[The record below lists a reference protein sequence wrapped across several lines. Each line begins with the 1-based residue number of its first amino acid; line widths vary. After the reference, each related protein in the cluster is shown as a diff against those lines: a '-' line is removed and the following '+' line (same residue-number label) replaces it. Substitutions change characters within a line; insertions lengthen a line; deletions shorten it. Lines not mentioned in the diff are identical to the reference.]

1 MKNIL
6 FLFIVLVVGA
16 ACDSL
21 ILSCKSGAAPAEVN
35 LNISDSD
42 SVYID
47 SFLVTGH
54 ELRAEINRMY
64 RNDHDTT
71 PTDRNTRH
79 YYRNHNDYLW
89 VNRLGVDSSAYTLLG
104 YLGTVERMGFSPEA
118 FGVDDIRSDLT
129 RMTDRHFD
137 TDSNTISKVMARTE
151 YRLTKAYL
159 RYVAGQR
166 FGYVSPYVAF
176 NRLDLI
182 DTAAARRHLGYRRLY
197 DAHTLRPDSA
207 FILDAL
213 ERVKQRNI
221 DTFLIN
227 SRPQSKEYDQLEAM
241 LAETTDRERR
251 RLIICNMEWLR
262 WHTPALPV
270 SEDGRRVVV
279 NIPSYH
285 LYAYCPDSIMT
296 MKVGCG
302 TRHTK
307 TPLLNSKIERVDF
320 NPQWHIPMSIIRND
334 VARHAGD
341 REWFDRHNYYIA
353 DRSTGETL
361 DPEYVSASMLL
372 SGHYRVSQ
380 RGGEGNS
387 LGKLVFRFPNN
398 FSVYLHDTSSPSFFS
413 RSNRGVSHGCI
424 RVQRPFDLARFM
436 VGDVADKWQSDTT
449 NTTRSRNVN
458 PRVPIYIIYRTL
470 YKCPDGQWQKFPD
483 VYGYDEIIYR
493 RIKPFLR

>member
-104 YLGTVERMGFSPEA
+104 FLGTVERMGFSPEA

-302 TRHTK
+302 TLHTK

-341 REWFDRHNYYIA
+341 REWFDRHNYYIVE
-353 DRSTGETL
+353 RSSGKQI
-361 DPEYVSASMLL
+361 DPEYVSADMLL
-372 SGHYRVSQ
+372 SGKYRVSQ

-398 FSVYLHDTSSPSFFS
+398 FSVYLHDTSTPAFFS
-413 RSNRGVSHGCI
+413 RSYRGVSHGCI

-436 VGDVADKWQSDTT
+436 LGGVVDKWEKDTT
-449 NTTRSRNVN
+449 NVTRSRNVN
-458 PRVPIYIIYRTL
+458 PRVPIYIIYKTL
-470 YKCPDGQWQKFPD
+470 FKCPDGQWQTYPD

>member
-71 PTDRNTRH
+71 PTDRNARH
-79 YYRNHNDYLW
+79 YYPTHNDYLW
-89 VNRLGVDSSAYTLLG
+89 GPRPREDSSAHTPLG

-213 ERVKQRNI
+213 ERVKHRNI

-302 TRHTK
+302 TLHTK

-470 YKCPDGQWQKFPD
+470 YKCPDGQWQTFPD

>member
-104 YLGTVERMGFSPEA
+104 FLGTVERMGFSPEA

-302 TRHTK
+302 TLHTK
-307 TPLLNSKIERVDF
+307 PHCST
-320 NPQWHIPMSIIRND
+320 
-334 VARHAGD
+334 AR
-341 REWFDRHNYYIA
+341 
-353 DRSTGETL
+353 
-361 DPEYVSASMLL
+361 
-372 SGHYRVSQ
+372 
-380 RGGEGNS
+380 
-387 LGKLVFRFPNN
+387 
-398 FSVYLHDTSSPSFFS
+398 
-413 RSNRGVSHGCI
+413 
-424 RVQRPFDLARFM
+424 
-436 VGDVADKWQSDTT
+436 
-449 NTTRSRNVN
+449 
-458 PRVPIYIIYRTL
+458 
-470 YKCPDGQWQKFPD
+470 
-483 VYGYDEIIYR
+483 
-493 RIKPFLR
+493 

>member
-1 MKNIL
+1 M
-6 FLFIVLVVGA
+6 VGA
-16 ACDSL
+16 VCDSL
-21 ILSCKSGAAPAEVN
+21 LLSCKGGAIPSEVT
-35 LNISDSD
+35 LTISDSD

-47 SFLVTGH
+47 SFLVTGS
-54 ELRAEINRMY
+54 ELRAELSRMY
-64 RNDHDTT
+64 SCDRDTT

-79 YYRNHNDYLW
+79 YYRNGNEYLW
-89 VNRLGVDSSAYTLLG
+89 INRLGVDTSAYTLLG
-104 YLGTVERMGFSPEA
+104 FLGAVGRMGFSPDA
-118 FGVDDIRSDLT
+118 FYVHKIGNDLA
-129 RMTDRHFD
+129 RMRERNFD

-166 FGYVSPYVAF
+166 FGYVSPYMAF

-182 DTAAARRHLGYRRLY
+182 DTAAYRRHLGFRRLY
-197 DAHTLRPDSA
+197 DANTLRPDSV
-207 FILDAL
+207 FIITAL
-213 ERVKQRNI
+213 QKVKDRDI
-221 DTFLIN
+221 DNFLIE
-227 SRPQSKEYDQLEAM
+227 SRPQSKEYDELEAM
-241 LAETTDRERR
+241 LTETTDSERR
-251 RLIICNMEWLR
+251 RLIICNMERLR
-262 WHTPALPV
+262 WNAPDSPV
-270 SEDGRRVVV
+270 SEDGRSVVV

-285 LYAYCPDSIMT
+285 LYAYSPDSVMT
-296 MKVGCG
+296 MRVGCG
-302 TRHTK
+302 TLHTK

-341 REWFDRHNYYIA
+341 REWFDRHNYYIVE
-353 DRSTGETL
+353 RSTGKSL
-361 DPEYVSASMLL
+361 DPEEVTPGMLL

-413 RSNRGVSHGCI
+413 RANRGVSHGCI
-424 RVQRPFDLARFM
+424 RVQRPYELARFM
-436 VGDVADKWQSDTT
+436 VGDVVDKWEKDTT

-470 YKCPDGQWQKFPD
+470 FKCPDGQWQTFPD
-483 VYGYDEIIYR
+483 AYGYDKIIYR